1 MRTVRTPKI
10 MSPANASRGPAAVKE
25 LSARPSTSVADPPS
39 WTTRAKPKGIARV
52 PTHAVR
58 PAQERRSYARA
69 KLSLPLL
76 VRPNTRLP
84 MGARD
89 DRPDY
94 DYEDGV
100 TMREFEVEGA

>member
-1 MRTVRTPKI
+1 MEAEPRLVETC
-10 MSPANASRGPAAVKE
+10 PAAGGKVTVE
-25 LSARPSTSVADPPS
+25 FLCDPYHEDP
-39 WTTRAKPKGIARV
+39 APARV
-52 PTHAVR
+52 REEHG
-58 PAQERRSYARA
+58 YM
-69 KLSLPLL
+69 SLPLL

-100 TMREFEVEGA
+100 AVRKFEVKET